1 MPTSPVV
8 SDEVL
13 VRQLAAGRQEAFG
26 RLYRRYASLILNM
39 ATQSLDRSTA
49 EEIVQDVF
57 MTVWQRAGVFTP
69 ERGTFRAWLL
79 QITHFRVLNELRRRR
94 RRPQTQPDPDGVL
107 LAGLADDGPE
117 PEELALRKFLRSVVQ
132 SALEGLS
139 QSQRQVVDLAFF
151 KDLSHTEV
159 AAELRIPLGT
169 AKTRIRSALL
179 RLRGQVATEVS
190 DTDRHRRRFGMRVPA

>member
-26 RLYRRYASLILNM
+26 RLYRRYASLVLNM

-79 QITHFRVLNELRRRR
+79 QITHFRILNELRRRR

-107 LAGLADDGPE
+107 LASLADGGPA
-117 PEELALRKFLRSVVQ
+117 PEDVAIRHSVVPIIR
-132 SALEGLS
+132 SACQELP
-139 QSQRQVVDLAFF
+139 QAQRQAVDRAFF
-151 KDLSHTEV
+151 GNLSHRQVATE
-159 AAELRIPLGT
+159 LGIPLGT
-169 AKTRIRSALL
+169 VKTRIRTAVRTL
-179 RLRGQVATEVS
+179 RDKLAPEINTI
-190 DTDRHRRRFGMRVPA
+190 T